1 MGPGAPQ
8 ANGNLSG
15 GGGMPLI
22 VVLMLVWLILW
33 EHN

>member
-1 MGPGAPQ
+1 MGSGAPSPS
-8 ANGNLSG
+8 GGLSG

-33 EHN
+33 VYD